1 MNSEANANGERL
13 YRQMAA
19 RIEGLIEGGTLGI
32 GTRVPSVRKLSEQHG
47 ISISTALQAYR
58 LLENDGII
66 EARPQSGYYVRRRRA
81 AQISTT
87 LPPESEMSEPPSAPT
102 TVNNRDMVMRV
113 VQATSRP
120 DLLQL
125 GTAVCCTTYLP
136 TQALHRSLIS
146 VTKKYPEAGNSYDF
160 APGTPI
166 LRAAIARRSL
176 DIGCT
181 LSPDDIVLTLGATE
195 ALNLCLRAVT
205 KPGDAV
211 AIESPTYFN
220 ILQIIEALGLRA
232 VEVATHPRDGVVL
245 ESLEE
250 AVERENIAACVFM
263 PTFSN
268 PSGATMSDEA
278 KKRMVE
284 LLEERNIPL
293 IEDDVWSDTCFETPR
308 PLPAKA
314 FDTTGNVMLV
324 SSYSKT
330 LAPGYRVG
338 WVAAGKWTKQV
349 QHLKLVSSEGNPALP
364 SLAVAEFLEHG
375 GYDYHLRRVRRYFI
389 EQTQM
394 ALEAVAKHFPEGT
407 KANRPRGGHFL
418 WVELPGHV
426 QALDLFED
434 ALQAGISIAPGPI
447 FSARQKF
454 SSFIRLNCGFHW
466 AQKTGAGFEV
476 LGKLVTKRMQD

>member
-1 MNSEANANGERL
+1 MHPEVKDSSERL
-13 YRQMAA
+13 YKQMAS
-19 RIEGLIEGGTLGI
+19 RIEGLIEGGTLEI

-47 ISISTALQAYR
+47 VSISTALQAYR
-58 LLENDGII
+58 LLESEGLI
-66 EARPQSGYYVRRRRA
+66 EARPQSGYYVRKRRA
-81 AQISTT
+81 PQVHSV
-87 LPPESEMSEPPSAPT
+87 LPPESEMSRPPSAPT
-102 TVNNRDMVMRV
+102 AVNNRDMVLRV

-136 TQALHRSLIS
+136 TQALHRSLVS
-146 VTKKYPEAGNSYDF
+146 VIKKYPEAGNSYDF
-160 APGTPI
+160 APGTPL

-176 DIGCT
+176 DIGCA

-195 ALNLCLRAVT
+195 GLNLCLRAVT

-220 ILQIIEALGLRA
+220 VLQMLESLGLRA

-250 AVERENIAACVFM
+250 AVERENIAACLFM
-263 PTFSN
+263 PSFSN
-268 PSGATMSDEA
+268 PSGATMNDEA
-278 KKRMVE
+278 KKKMVE
-284 LLEERNIPL
+284 LLEERGIPL

-308 PLPAKA
+308 PQPAKA
-314 FDTTGNVMLV
+314 FDKTGNVMLV
-324 SSYSKT
+324 SGYSKT
-330 LAPGYRVG
+330 LAPGYRIG
-338 WVAAGKWTKQV
+338 WVAAGKWKKQV
-349 QHLKLVSSEGNPALP
+349 QYLKLVSSEGNATLP

-375 GYDYHLRRVRRYFI
+375 GYDYHLRRVRRYFM

-394 ALEAVAKHFPEGT
+394 ALEAIAEHFPPGT

-418 WVELPGHV
+418 WVELPGYV

-434 ALQAGISIAPGPI
+434 ALQAGVSIAPGPI

-466 AQKTGAGFEV
+466 AEKTGIGFEI
-476 LGKLVTKRMQD
+476 LGKLVAKRM

>member
-1 MNSEANANGERL
+1 MNIDVTENGERL
-13 YRQMAA
+13 YQQVAS

-32 GTRVPSVRKLSEQHG
+32 GTRVPSVRKLSEQQG

-58 LLENDGII
+58 MLESEGLI
-66 EARPQSGYYVRRRRA
+66 EARPQSGYYVRRRRE
-81 AQISTT
+81 AQAETRRS
-87 LPPESEMSEPPSAPT
+87 LPPECEISLPPSTPIA
-102 TVNNRDMVMRV
+102 VNNTELVMRV
-113 VQATSRP
+113 VQATSRT

-146 VTKKYPEAGNSYDF
+146 VTKKFPEAGNSYDF

-166 LRAAIARRSL
+166 LRSAIARRAL
-176 DIGCT
+176 DFGCT
-181 LSPDDIVLTLGATE
+181 LSPDDIVLTIGATE

-211 AIESPTYFN
+211 AIESPTYYN

-232 VEVATHPRDGVVL
+232 VEVATHPRDGIVL

-263 PTFSN
+263 PSFSN

-278 KKRMVE
+278 KKKMVE
-284 LLEERNIPL
+284 LLEERGIPL
-293 IEDDVWSDTCFETPR
+293 IEDDVWSDTCFETSR
-308 PLPAKA
+308 PQPAKA
-314 FDTTGNVMLV
+314 YDKTGNVMLL
-324 SSYSKT
+324 SGFSKT

-338 WVAAGKWTKQV
+338 WVAPGKWRKQV
-349 QHLKLVSSEGNPALP
+349 QYLKLVSSEGNPTLP

-375 GYDYHLRRVRRYFI
+375 GYDYHLRRVKRYFM

-394 ALEAVAKHFPEGT
+394 ALDSVARNFPEGT
-407 KANRPRGGHFL
+407 KASRPCGGHFL
-418 WVELPGHV
+418 WVELPGQV

-434 ALQAGISIAPGPI
+434 ALQAGVSIAPGPI

-454 SSFIRLNCGFHW
+454 SNFVRLN
-466 AQKTGAGFEV
+466 
-476 LGKLVTKRMQD
+476 